1 MSIADGC
8 ADLYS
13 KNLIKCIETRE
24 RIGIGMVTVENKR
37 SWGLVA
43 GSVETGPETVVSTA
57 NYSYGERKVRSIYWN
72 KWEAFRHRVGKTR
85 APYGYQGYYNI

>member
-24 RIGIGMVTVENKR
+24 RIGIGMVVENKR

-43 GSVETGPETVVSTA
+43 GSVETGPETVVIIRMEK
-57 NYSYGERKVRSIYWN
+57 ERSARFIGTSGRRFVTVRCRKNSCSVRLPGIL
-72 KWEAFRHRVGKTR
+72 
-85 APYGYQGYYNI
+85 